1 MKNANMTP
9 KIGMT
14 LVALVIIAVA
24 ASSMQAQAPAAAASL
39 DQILKEISSYGGGID
54 SAPYWKLRDYIYAR
68 KDTPAGRTE
77 CETKLLEFLGTQA
90 TPVAKMAACRYLRL
104 IGGDKSVPVLQGML
118 LDKAT
123 ADMALYALQ
132 KIPGTAAD
140 KALLQTLSKTEG
152 ATKTS
157 IIAAL
162 GDRKCLDAI
171 PVLSPMLKANGEFF
185 GAAAL
190 ALGEIGGEA
199 AANVLVASLATAQA
213 DLKPVIAASI
223 LRNAEGLVAV
233 KKVTA
238 ASSLYDRLLADKT
251 LPGPIREAAM
261 IGKISTAGTGASV
274 VLLDQLKSSDPG
286 LQEAAISKIKEVIKP
301 EAIGPVCSLLPG
313 LSDSNQVKFLA
324 VLSGYPKERVLPTVL
339 QAAKGNAVSVRIAA
353 MQALE
358 TVGDA
363 STVPFLVE
371 TAAKS
376 RGPEQSAARG
386 ALGLIKGRPADD
398 AVLSLLA
405 NNPAD
410 DIQGEVLQAIAERRI
425 YSAKAAVAGCLASAS
440 SKVRIQA
447 LRTLRTIGTPSDIPA
462 VLTYLLKIEDDA
474 EQLEGAATAAALAQK
489 IASPDGRSNAV
500 KGMLTETKD
509 PKARA
514 RLCGILGRI
523 GDDSAL
529 PVLRTAL
536 VESNDEVVDA
546 AVRALASWTTPAAR
560 DDLVQLAQK
569 SKNEIHRL
577 LALQGLLRMIR
588 AERYRKPE
596 AAVADLR
603 LAYAISWRPEER
615 RLILGALPNFACPE
629 ALELAGVLL
638 GEPAVKAEAQAAI
651 ERIKARLSNK

>member
-14 LVALVIIAVA
+14 LVALVIIAVT

-54 SAPYWKLRDYIYAR
+54 SAPYWKLRDYVYAR
-68 KDTPAGRTE
+68 KDTPAGRAE

-104 IGGDKSVPVLQGML
+104 IGSDRSVPVLQGML

-140 KALLQTLSKTEG
+140 QALLQTLSKTEAG
-152 ATKTS
+152 KIS

-199 AANVLVASLATAQA
+199 AANALVASLAAAQA

-223 LRNAEGLVAV
+223 MRSAEGLVAV
-233 KKVTA
+233 KKVAA

-251 LPGPIREAAM
+251 LPRPIREAAM
-261 IGKISTAGTGASV
+261 IGKISTAGTGASG
-274 VLLDQLKSSDPG
+274 VLLDQLKSSDPV
-286 LQEAAISKIKEVIKP
+286 LQEAAISKIRDVIKP

-313 LSDSNQVKFLA
+313 LPESNQVKLLA

-339 QAAKGNAVSVRIAA
+339 QAAKSNAVSVRIAA

-386 ALGLIKGRPADD
+386 ALGLIKGRLADD

-447 LRTLRTIGTPSDIPA
+447 LRTLRTIGTPSDIPT

-474 EQLEGAATAAALAQK
+474 EQLEGAATAAALALK
-489 IASPDGRSNAV
+489 IANPDGRSSAV
-500 KGMLTETKD
+500 KGMLTDTKD

-536 VESNDEVVDA
+536 AEPNDDVVDA

-560 DDLVQLAQK
+560 DDLLQLAQK

-588 AERYRKPE
+588 AERHRKPE

-615 RLILGALPNFACPE
+615 RLILGVLPNFACPE
-629 ALELAGVLL
+629 ALELAGILL

>member
-1 MKNANMTP
+1 MKNANMTSR
-9 KIGMT
+9 IGMT
-14 LVALVIIAVA
+14 IAALIIIAVTG
-24 ASSMQAQAPAAAASL
+24 SSLQAQAPAAAASL

-68 KDTPAGRTE
+68 KDTPAGRAE
-77 CETKLLEFLGTQA
+77 CETKLLEFLGTKA

-104 IGGDKSVPVLQGML
+104 IGSDRSVPVLQGML

-132 KIPGTAAD
+132 KIPGSAAD
-140 KALLQTLSKTEG
+140 NALLQTLSKTEG
-152 ATKTS
+152 GKIS

-171 PVLSPMLKANGEFF
+171 PVLSPMLKANGEYF

-199 AANVLVASLATAQA
+199 AANALVASLAAAQA

-223 LRNAEGLVAV
+223 MRSAEGLVAV
-233 KKVTA
+233 KKVAA

-261 IGKISTAGTGASV
+261 IGKISTAGTGASA
-274 VLLDQLKSSDPG
+274 VLLDQLKSSDPVMK
-286 LQEAAISKIKEVIKP
+286 EAAISKIRDVIKP

-313 LSDSNQVKFLA
+313 LPESNQVKLLA
-324 VLSGYPKERVLPTVL
+324 VLSGYPKERVLPTAL

-353 MQALE
+353 MHALE

-410 DIQGEVLQAIAERRI
+410 DVQGEVLQAIAERRI

-447 LRTLRTIGTPSDIPA
+447 LRTLRTIGTPSDIPI

-500 KGMLTETKD
+500 KGMLTDTKD

-536 VESNDEVVDA
+536 AEPNDEIVDA

-560 DDLVQLAQK
+560 DDLLQLAQK

-603 LAYAISWRPEER
+603 LAYAISWRPEEQ
-615 RLILGALPNFACPE
+615 RLILGILPNFACPE